1 MLKYKYE
8 FDGKFYEVESRT
20 FLNNK
25 SLESYLKGKSSE
37 GCKLIS
43 YGILSTNTL
52 GNLSV
57 IITWENSEHA

>member
-8 FDGKFYEVESRT
+8 FDGKFYEVENRT
-20 FLNNK
+20 FSNNE
-25 SLESYLKGKSSE
+25 SLESYLKGKASK

-43 YGILSTNTL
+43 YGISSANTL

-57 IITWENSEHA
+57 IITWEI